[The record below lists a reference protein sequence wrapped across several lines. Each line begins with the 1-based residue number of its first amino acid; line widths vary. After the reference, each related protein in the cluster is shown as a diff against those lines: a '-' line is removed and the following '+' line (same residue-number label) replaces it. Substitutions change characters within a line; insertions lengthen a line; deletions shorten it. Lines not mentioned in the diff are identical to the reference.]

1 MRSVTATLL
10 SVLVAVWPI
19 PLRSQ
24 ATLGTISGVVS
35 IDGRPLAGA
44 SLALVNLDTGD
55 VHEVQSGASGAYEAR
70 VAPGDYTVSTRGPAG
85 LAVARG
91 PIRLH
96 VVAGVDVPADLEL
109 VALPVGQDPPPQ
121 EATPEAAPA
130 DIPTDATATPG
141 EPGSEVASPD
151 PSLGEGATVSPEA
164 GLPGDAPPAGPP
176 QVEVPAPEGGAAIK
190 FDKVE
195 CLIAGQYPLFN
206 ADMQPPAAVARARVF
221 FRSVQSDEWFF
232 VEMDQTP
239 EGLFQGK
246 LPRPRLD
253 ASPITYYLQATTTAF
268 VDSQSPEIEA
278 IVVEDKDECR
288 DKFLAPLGAPGPVQ
302 VFSAQSGAAIV
313 PAGFA
318 AGGLLTAGL
327 VAAIIG
333 GAAAI
338 GVGTVIINS
347 PSTPTPT
354 PPTPTPPTPTPPTP
368 TPPPSSPS
376 PSPTPIGS
384 PRPGTAFR

>member
-10 SVLVAVWPI
+10 SILIAAWPM

-24 ATLGTISGVVS
+24 ATLGTVSGIVS

-44 SLALVNLDTGD
+44 SLALINLETGA

-70 VAPGDYTVSTRGPAG
+70 VAPGDYSVSTRGPAG
-85 LAVARG
+85 LAVGRG
-91 PIRLH
+91 PIRIH
-96 VVAGVDVPADLEL
+96 VGPGLNAVADVDL
-109 VALPVGQDPPPQ
+109 VALPVGQDPPAQ
-121 EATPEAAPA
+121 EPTPEAVPA
-130 DIPTDATATPG
+130 DIPADATAAPA
-141 EPGSEVASPD
+141 EAPQDAPAD
-151 PSLGEGATVSPEA
+151 PTLGEGATVTSE
-164 GLPGDAPPAGPP
+164 GAPQDPAASGPP
-176 QVEVPAPEGGAAIK
+176 QVEVEAPEGGAAIK

-206 ADMQPPAAVARARVF
+206 ADMQPAAAVARARVF

-239 EGLFQGK
+239 EGMFQGK

-253 ASPITYYLQATTTAF
+253 ASPITYYIQSTTTAF

-327 VAAIIG
+327 IAAILG

-338 GVGTVIINS
+338 GVGTVIINN
-347 PSTPTPT
+347 PPPTPTPTPIPTPTPTPTPT
-354 PPTPTPPTPTPPTP
+354 PPTPSP
-368 TPPPSSPS
+368 SPS

-384 PRPGTAFR
+384 PRPGSPFR